1 MKKAELVAQIIHKYG
16 VYPPESF
23 SYYDL
28 IRLRTMLEKHGKPKQ
43 SFLQAKGKA
52 ITETPV
58 FDPPPFK
65 SFKVEEEETVKSS
78 LALSCLDFPVSDEDG
93 TVSPITDRKRIIT
106 DATTPIK
113 KKRNE

>member
-16 VYPPESF
+16 VYPPKSF
-23 SYYDL
+23 SYDDL

-43 SFLQAKGKA
+43 SYLQAKGKV
-52 ITETPV
+52 ITETSV

-65 SFKVEEEETVKSS
+65 PFKVEEEETVHSS
-78 LALSCLDFPVSDEDG
+78 LQFCLDFPVSDEDG
-93 TVSPITDRKRIIT
+93 TVSPITNRKRIIS
-106 DATTPIK
+106 DATTPFK

>member
-23 SYYDL
+23 SHVDL

-43 SFLQAKGKA
+43 SFLQAKEKA

-65 SFKVEEEETVKSS
+65 SFKVEEEEISH
-78 LALSCLDFPVSDEDG
+78 LDFPVSDEDG
-93 TVSPITDRKRIIT
+93 TVSPITNRKRIIS
-106 DATTPIK
+106 DATTPFK

>member
-1 MKKAELVAQIIHKYG
+1 MKKAKFVAQIIHKYG

-23 SYYDL
+23 SNVDL

-43 SFLQAKGKA
+43 SFLQEKG

-65 SFKVEEEETVKSS
+65 PFKVEEEETV
-78 LALSCLDFPVSDEDG
+78 
-93 TVSPITDRKRIIT
+93 
-106 DATTPIK
+106 
-113 KKRNE
+113 